1 MDNVNHPKHYTQGGI
16 ECIDALAA
24 ATNGLE
30 GIEAVD
36 TANAIKYLWRWKY
49 KNGVEDINKA
59 IWYLN
64 HLKGELSGNPNILNS
79 VQVSSVTAPQSVNW
93 ILQKA
98 ERLVANNPLQLIERC
113 ARICYKSED
122 KITED
127 SYNKM
132 VSNLN
137 KNHHYA
143 MFEHAVYHFLVK
155 ASYKNWYRKWMFGD
169 ARKYCVITPIDIDKH
184 VVTINLR
191 AMLEH
196 SEYFPFYIALQLSG
210 IIKPSYI
217 SDLNACYVD
226 EVDEVECVGWDIVYD
241 LLPPEEAK
249 SHKVETI
256 KFVTDIGVANEMVRH
271 RNSFAQESTR
281 YINYD
286 KNGIQFVKPVG
297 YDLWTTNV
305 QREFE
310 ECLLNDVKT
319 YNSMIANG
327 RQPQEA
333 RDILP
338 KCLKTEIVMTAS
350 LDNWDHFLDL
360 RYRELTGKAHPKMK
374 ELATKAYEILNDL
387 YPWAIK

>member
-24 ATNGLE
+24 ATNGLV

-36 TANAIKYLWRWKY
+36 TANALKYLWRWKY

-64 HLKGELSGNPNILNS
+64 HLKHAISSDEACNS
-79 VQVSSVTAPQSVNW
+79 TVINW
-93 ILQKA
+93 ISQGA
-98 ERLVANNPLQLIERC
+98 ERVVSDTPLQLIEKC
-113 ARICYKSED
+113 ARVCYKSESN
-122 KITED
+122 ITED
-127 SYNKM
+127 SYKKM
-132 VSNLN
+132 VSSLN
-137 KNHHYA
+137 KNRHYA
-143 MFEHAVYHFLVK
+143 MFEHAIYHFIVK
-155 ASYKNWYRKWMFGD
+155 AANIEWYKTLLFGD
-169 ARKYCVITPIDIDKH
+169 AHKYCVITPINVNKY
-184 VVTINLR
+184 VVTVNLR
-191 AMLEH
+191 AVIERP
-196 SEYFPFYIALQLSG
+196 EYFPFYVALG
-210 IIKPSYI
+210 ISDVIETSYI
-217 SDLNACYVD
+217 QDSNSCYID
-226 EVDEVECVGWDIVYD
+226 DVELVNRPVVNT
-241 LLPPEEAK
+241 LLPAEQAK
-249 SHKVETI
+249 RHEFETL
-256 KFVTDIGVANEMVRH
+256 KFTTDIGVANELVRH

-281 YINYD
+281 YVNYN
-286 KNGIQFVKPVG
+286 KKGIQFIKPVG

-305 QREFE
+305 QKEFE
-310 ECLLNDVKT
+310 DCLLNDIQT

-350 LDNWDHFLDL
+350 IDNWDHFLDL

-374 ELATKAYEILNDL
+374 ELATMAYEILNDL